1 MEKRYFINSI
11 ITFLLG
17 LGIWMIMVVYFDP
30 LQQFKITDY
39 PSYDGQH
46 SRTLNAGLA
55 KNAKYNTL
63 IFGTSTSENILKK
76 DVDNIFNTSSV
87 NASLSGSTNYEQRK
101 LLNIALEKNNIE
113 RVIYGLDVFSYNRGY
128 EVSRVP
134 LEKFAYDNNKLELYR
149 YFYNFTTF
157 KGVVKGLLGRNTKN
171 WISNHGYWGDDFTYA
186 KEQTLSFDNNTLLGA
201 QNIGILNE
209 LKSGYSL
216 EFMKKNFDATYDI
229 FKNSTQTEFLIYY
242 PPYAN
247 IWWDY
252 AEKYNAKDT
261 IVEFKEYVNEKLK
274 SLKNVKV
281 YDFQNRRDIVN
292 NLDNYRDMVH
302 YSPEINKKIIKDIKM
317 DKNRVSSYNK

>member
-1 MEKRYFINSI
+1 MEKKYFINSI

-17 LGIWMIMVVYFDP
+17 LGIWMVTVVYFDP
-30 LQQFKITDY
+30 AQQFRITNYLGSD
-39 PSYDGQH
+39 D
-46 SRTLNAGLA
+46 RIINVGLA
-55 KNAKYNTL
+55 KNGDYDTL
-63 IFGTSTSENILKK
+63 IFGTSTSQNILKN
-76 DVDNIFNTSSV
+76 DVDNLFNTNSI
-87 NASLSGSTNYEQRK
+87 NASLSGSTSYEQRK

-113 RVIYGLDVFSYNRGY
+113 RVIYGLDVFSYNKGY

-149 YFYNFTTF
+149 YFFNFITF
-157 KGVVKGLLGRNTKN
+157 KGVVKGVFKRDKN
-171 WISNHGYWGDDFTYA
+171 WIERYGYWGDNFKYS
-186 KEQTLSFDNNTLLGA
+186 KENTLSFDTNTQWGA
-201 QNIGILNE
+201 QNMGAVQIF
-209 LKSGYSL
+209 KDGYSL
-216 EFMKKNFDATYDI
+216 ELMKKNFDATYDI
-229 FKNSTQTEFLIYY
+229 FKNNTQTEFLIYY

-252 AEKYNAKDT
+252 AEKHNAKNT

-281 YDFQNRRDIVN
+281 YDFQNRSDIVN
-292 NLDNYRDMVH
+292 NLDNYKDIVH